1 MQRDRYATADL
12 WLTNAD
18 TDLQVCAEIADRFPS
33 RACFHAQQAVELALK
48 AALIALTDDHPRAHV
63 GGILIEELRRVGCDV
78 PEEIATAANRLDL
91 FYMGSRYPD
100 ALGGADPSKVL
111 QVSDAELALEQARRV
126 FAFARNVIAHA
137 ADTPPRP

>member
-1 MQRDRYATADL
+1 MQRDRLATADL

-18 TDLQVCAEIADRFPS
+18 TDLQVSAEIAERFPS

-63 GGILIEELRRVGCDV
+63 GGILIGELRKVGCEV
-78 PEEIATAANRLDL
+78 PEEISTAANRLDL

-111 QVSDAELALEQARRV
+111 QVSDAELALEQARLV
-126 FAFARNVIAHA
+126 FAFARNVIARA
-137 ADTPPRP
+137 ADAPPIT